1 MKIFGTALLTVFFIS
16 CGDSEKPPKST
27 WTEAQLKEKKAIV
40 KEVMEVHDV
49 TMAFMDEIHNSI
61 SELETLKSN
70 NDSTNPNVDSA
81 IQQLEIADENM
92 MNWMRNYREPKDTI
106 NYDMAKKYLLE
117 QKAEIQK
124 VEIQT
129 NIALEFSSKLLSN
142 ALDTTN

>member
-1 MKIFGTALLTVFFIS
+1 
-16 CGDSEKPPKST
+16 
-27 WTEAQLKEKKAIV
+27 
-40 KEVMEVHDV
+40 
-49 TMAFMDEIHNSI
+49 MDEIHNSI

-129 NIALEFSSKLLSN
+129 NTALEFSSKLLSN

>member
-1 MKIFGTALLTVFFIS
+1 MKIFGTALLTVFFNS